1 MKILVVDDDAMTRR
15 SLQHILGQEGH
26 VVKTAIDGSDAS
38 KKLSDQ
44 MPDLIVCDLMMPH
57 VSGIAFIQVLR
68 DYLHYT
74 IPVIIISTLDKGDI
88 VAENLGLT
96 NVDFMPKPIN
106 TKDLIKKIN
115 SYSKITIL

>member
-1 MKILVVDDDAMTRR
+1 MKILVVDDDAVTRKY
-15 SLQHILGQEGH
+15 LQHILGQEGH

-74 IPVIIISTLDKGDI
+74 IPVIIISTLDKGNI

-106 TKDLIKKIN
+106 AEDLI
-115 SYSKITIL
+115 